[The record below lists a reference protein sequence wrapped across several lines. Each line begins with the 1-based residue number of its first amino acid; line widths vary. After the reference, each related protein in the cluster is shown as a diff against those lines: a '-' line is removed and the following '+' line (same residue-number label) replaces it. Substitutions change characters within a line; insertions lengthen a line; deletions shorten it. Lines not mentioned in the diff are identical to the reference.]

1 MKLLV
6 TGNNNITI
14 KEQQKN
20 NLKFKIRPI
29 SSLISNSFLNF
40 DQNLNTKTEDMA
52 SIALCLTNQTA
63 HVL

>member
-40 DQNLNTKTEDMA
+40 DQNLNTKTEDRA